1 MRDKYS
7 FAHTAIVNTV
17 SYFHS
22 KRPKVMDD
30 AQKRPNLL
38 YAVYDKGYSENVS
51 IFFTLYQLP
60 ILKRLYVHQ

>member
-1 MRDKYS
+1 
-7 FAHTAIVNTV
+7 
-17 SYFHS
+17 
-22 KRPKVMDD
+22 MDD

-51 IFFTLYQLP
+51 IFSLSTNCQY